1 MRLIEN
7 SPFENFKSNILEL
20 EAYEG
25 PELKI
30 KFKTMDGYLDFLK
43 KIGTNPEYFE
53 AMYLETLK
61 SRHELSKARD
71 PRAEIFRRI
80 KAGLEKLKYKGELTF
95 KSDLNKIAQAVWGK
109 DVNESH
115 LNFYLP
121 DMIGIWDSDILR
133 KNPKTIEGAIEVA
146 MDELV
151 DYEIFHKFKGFVFNL
166 NKPVELLHYL
176 ISHLYMSLAGKID
189 REEHSRFSTKFFKI
203 KTSGFPKVG
212 PGRLDVELKMLPS
225 YALEEFYYYDVF
237 TVKDGFVYRIHGSIP
252 KDMDAPGQA
261 IVLRADKTSIN
272 RNEGHLDQSNF
283 FKIYTGQGYDEI
295 AEKIV
300 KVQNK
305 IETYFRCL
313 TPDIFADND

>member
-121 DMIGIWDSDILR
+121 DMIGIWDFR
-133 KNPKTIEGAIEVA
+133 
-146 MDELV
+146 
-151 DYEIFHKFKGFVFNL
+151 
-166 NKPVELLHYL
+166 
-176 ISHLYMSLAGKID
+176 
-189 REEHSRFSTKFFKI
+189 
-203 KTSGFPKVG
+203 
-212 PGRLDVELKMLPS
+212 
-225 YALEEFYYYDVF
+225 
-237 TVKDGFVYRIHGSIP
+237 
-252 KDMDAPGQA
+252 
-261 IVLRADKTSIN
+261 
-272 RNEGHLDQSNF
+272 
-283 FKIYTGQGYDEI
+283 YT
-295 AEKIV
+295 A
-300 KVQNK
+300 
-305 IETYFRCL
+305 
-313 TPDIFADND
+313 